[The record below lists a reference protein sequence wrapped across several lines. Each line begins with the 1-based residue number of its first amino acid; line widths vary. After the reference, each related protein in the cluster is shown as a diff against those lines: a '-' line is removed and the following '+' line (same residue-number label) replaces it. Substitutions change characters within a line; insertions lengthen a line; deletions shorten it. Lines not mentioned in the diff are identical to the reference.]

1 MKTFREVIDPKLQQV
16 AQFTEA
22 FEQNKQLVSAV
33 RQEQTQSIMQLAAKA
48 SSERVKVIEE
58 QLQRFALYED
68 FKALYGKV
76 VPPIHDFQVAV
87 QRQEKEIT

>member
-1 MKTFREVIDPKLQQV
+1 VE
-16 AQFTEA
+16 QFTDA

-48 SSERVKVIEE
+48 SIDRVKVIEE
-58 QLQRFALYED
+58 QLQRFTLYED
-68 FKALYGKV
+68 FKTLYAKV

-87 QRQEKEIT
+87 